1 MTKKYTIFLTALLLT
16 VFQLKGY
23 CTNKSTPDDL
33 LLFRKV
39 AQKLMDLKTVCYHYS
54 RAFSYPSEKYYS
66 KSEGQMYV
74 DFGKEND
81 LVGFRYQYRD
91 SVGFSIFNNSG
102 IFDGDIQNNTIGIT
116 NKIEKSGFEGRSA
129 IYNSIITLRA
139 LLPRIIEDHSVIKHV
154 TDTLIGNKSFY
165 LLKFETQNKFPN
177 YLGTGFSTTTQELIF
192 YHRLLVDKKTLLP
205 LTLLQSKSGSDDLNR
220 TDFTE
225 IKLNPLELK
234 ENSWYYS
241 SYLDQYKPEKQQA
254 KVIIKVGQVAPEIS
268 LTNQKSGLKNS
279 LSEHR
284 GKLVLLEFWIKNCGY
299 CIEAVSKL
307 NAIDKRHLSADF
319 KLLAINTEDSENS
332 VELFIRN
339 HQVKYTILRGN
350 NLSINKNYG
359 ITSFPQVVLIDKTG
373 VVIYS
378 GQLDV
383 QKIEELISKNI

>member
-66 KSEGQMYV
+66 KSERQMYV